1 MKFTNGYWVLK
12 PEYDIHFATQGVR
25 ARMDADAL
33 EVLGATRPIR
43 GRGDM
48 LDGPV
53 LTVRFTAPAENVIRV
68 RITHFKGAAQK
79 GPYLE
84 TYETPVQPAIE
95 ETEDG
100 WRFTSG
106 ALCASVKKDGW
117 GVTYTAN
124 GKTLTSSAW
133 RAMAC
138 AKNRQTG
145 RHYMI
150 ESLNLDVGEKVYGLG
165 ERFTPYVKNGQ
176 VVDMWNEDGG
186 TASEIAYKNIP
197 FFMTNRGYGVLVEN
211 TGDVSFEVGSEKVE
225 RVQFSLEGQELVYDI
240 FYGETPADILERYT
254 ALTGRPALPPAW
266 SFGLWLS
273 TSFTTSYDEK
283 TVTSFI
289 DGMAERK
296 IPLSVFHFDCFWMK
310 GYNWCDMRWDDETF
324 PDPAGLLARLKAR
337 GLRIC
342 CWINPY
348 IAQQS
353 ALFDEGMARGYLL
366 KKQNG
371 DVWQTDMW
379 QPGMAVLDVTN
390 PAAREWFAGYL
401 ETLLDMGVDCF
412 KTDFGE
418 RIPVRDIE
426 YFDHSDPM
434 RMHNYY
440 AYLYNKMVFETI
452 ERKRGRGDALVFARS
467 AGIGSQKFPVHWN
480 GDSTASYPSMAETL
494 RSGLSFAQS
503 GFAFWSHDIS
513 GFEQTAPADVYK
525 RWVAFGLL
533 CSHSRLHGS
542 SSYRVPWLFDEE
554 SCDVAREFT
563 RLKCRL
569 MPYLYEAALRAHE
582 TGLPLLRPMML
593 AFPGDIAAEN
603 CDAQYMLGDN
613 LLVAPVMHSDGHV
626 DYYLPDGVWTNLLT
640 GKTVEGGGYRRENHD
655 FHSLPLMVRENSVL
669 AMGRID
675 TRPDYDFRDGVTL
688 HVFRPRDGI
697 LTVRVPDERAKTCA
711 AFTLHIHGDAVNVET
726 DSELPYSVEVHW

>member
-1 MKFTNGYWVLK
+1 
-12 PEYDIHFATQGVR
+12 
-25 ARMDADAL
+25 
-33 EVLGATRPIR
+33 
-43 GRGDM
+43 
-48 LDGPV
+48 
-53 LTVRFTAPAENVIRV
+53 
-68 RITHFKGAAQK
+68 
-79 GPYLE
+79 
-84 TYETPVQPAIE
+84 
-95 ETEDG
+95 
-100 WRFTSG
+100 
-106 ALCASVKKDGW
+106 
-117 GVTYTAN
+117 
-124 GKTLTSSAW
+124 
-133 RAMAC
+133 
-138 AKNRQTG
+138 
-145 RHYMI
+145 
-150 ESLNLDVGEKVYGLG
+150 
-165 ERFTPYVKNGQ
+165 
-176 VVDMWNEDGG
+176 
-186 TASEIAYKNIP
+186 
-197 FFMTNRGYGVLVEN
+197 
-211 TGDVSFEVGSEKVE
+211 
-225 RVQFSLEGQELVYDI
+225 
-240 FYGETPADILERYT
+240 
-254 ALTGRPALPPAW
+254 
-266 SFGLWLS
+266 
-273 TSFTTSYDEK
+273 
-283 TVTSFI
+283 
-289 DGMAERK
+289 MAERE

-337 GLRIC
+337 GLHIC

-390 PAAREWFAGYL
+390 PAARKWFAGYL
-401 ETLLDMGVDCF
+401 EALLDMGVDCF

-426 YFDHSDPM
+426 YFDHSDPT

-503 GFAFWSHDIS
+503 GCAFWSHDIS

-613 LLVAPVMHSDGHV
+613 LLVAPVMHGDGHV

-640 GKTVEGGGYRRENHD
+640 GKTVEGGGYRRETHD
-655 FHSLPLMVRENSVL
+655 FHSLPLMVRENSVI
-669 AMGRID
+669 AMGKID

-688 HVFRPRDGI
+688 HVFRPKDGD
-697 LTVRVPDERAKTCA
+697 LTVRVPDERAQTCA
-711 AFTLHIHGDAVNVET
+711 AFTLRIQGSTVNVET
-726 DSELPYSVEVHW
+726 DSKLPYSVEVHW